1 MFFEPF
7 FVVVVFHLSI
17 YFQDVVRVK
26 EFQIYLIDFFLESPQ
41 ISTYIS
47 SWSDRRTLCIF
58 KLL

>member
-26 EFQIYLIDFFLESPQ
+26 EFQIYLIDFFLKESPNKYLHEFLVRSPN
-41 ISTYIS
+41 IMY
-47 SWSDRRTLCIF
+47 F
-58 KLL
+58 

>member
-26 EFQIYLIDFFLESPQ
+26 EFQIYLIDFFLKESPNK
-41 ISTYIS
+41 Y
-47 SWSDRRTLCIF
+47 LH
-58 KLL
+58 